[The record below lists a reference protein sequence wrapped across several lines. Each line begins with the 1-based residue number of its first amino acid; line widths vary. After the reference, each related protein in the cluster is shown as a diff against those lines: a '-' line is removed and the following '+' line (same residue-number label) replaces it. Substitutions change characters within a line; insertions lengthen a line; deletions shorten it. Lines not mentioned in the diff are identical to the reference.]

1 MNDDVAFSRNF
12 LIGQFRGGVWP
23 KSHPITR
30 VNHFGGLFEISLP
43 LFSFFFF
50 LSSTRE
56 IFLRVGVE
64 IRFTIRLD
72 GVWNT
77 VRAIDAGSYV
87 KIERRKNGLARLSR
101 GLFVCLFEPRPDD
114 FLLDITI
121 GISYERELVVDLLS
135 WVSSHLSI
143 INILHHES
151 IVQSGFDRQF
161 QPVIIFRRIIFLRVK
176 GREFS
181 R

>member
-1 MNDDVAFSRNF
+1 MNDDAAFSRNF

-43 LFSFFFF
+43 LFSFFFFF

-135 WVSSHLSI
+135 C
-143 INILHHES
+143 
-151 IVQSGFDRQF
+151 GCPATYR
-161 QPVIIFRRIIFLRVK
+161 
-176 GREFS
+176 
-181 R
+181 

>member
-1 MNDDVAFSRNF
+1 M
-12 LIGQFRGGVWP
+12 
-23 KSHPITR
+23 
-30 VNHFGGLFEISLP
+30 
-43 LFSFFFF
+43 
-50 LSSTRE
+50 
-56 IFLRVGVE
+56 E

-101 GLFVCLFEPRPDD
+101 GLFVCLFEPRPDN

-135 WVSSHLSI
+135 CGYLATY
-143 INILHHES
+143 
-151 IVQSGFDRQF
+151 R
-161 QPVIIFRRIIFLRVK
+161 
-176 GREFS
+176 
-181 R
+181 

>member
-1 MNDDVAFSRNF
+1 MNDDAAFSRNF

-121 GISYERELVVDLLS
+121 GISYELASGRLIIV

-143 INILHHES
+143 INILHPES

-161 QPVIIFRRIIFLRVK
+161 QPVIIFRRIIFLSKR
-176 GREFS
+176 
-181 R
+181 